1 MIKRQDS
8 NEVYHSHNSI
18 SASGLKTIYKKSV
31 FHYLNKEQ
39 FISTPAMNFGSAVHS
54 ALLEPEKKEILALPE
69 NINLRTKKDR
79 DFKNKL
85 ISDNKDKIVITHEE
99 KKNLEQIVDNVSN
112 NALATKLLT
121 TLDEIE
127 YSYYGTIDDVD
138 VRVRPDGLKRN
149 RHIIDI
155 KTCQD
160 ASPKAFRSAIYNFS
174 YHLQACFY
182 SEALGYDP
190 ASFRFIAIENK
201 YPFDVA
207 VYSLSD
213 ELIERGK
220 TAWRIAFNAWSDY
233 IKENKISGFNWD
245 DINNDGSLIV

>member
-99 KKNLEQIVDNVSN
+99 KKNLEQIVDKLSN
-112 NALATKLLT
+112 ITLATKL
-121 TLDEIE
+121 
-127 YSYYGTIDDVD
+127 
-138 VRVRPDGLKRN
+138 
-149 RHIIDI
+149 
-155 KTCQD
+155 
-160 ASPKAFRSAIYNFS
+160 
-174 YHLQACFY
+174 
-182 SEALGYDP
+182 
-190 ASFRFIAIENK
+190 
-201 YPFDVA
+201 
-207 VYSLSD
+207 
-213 ELIERGK
+213 
-220 TAWRIAFNAWSDY
+220 
-233 IKENKISGFNWD
+233 
-245 DINNDGSLIV
+245 